1 MSSQQLQFYE
11 QKIISDKEFPIEVFM
26 NQVQDK
32 CQYFHTHWHEHI
44 ELHYVVHG
52 ETDILLNQTRYT
64 FRQGDLAVINS
75 NVLHAGFCNG
85 TPVEVLVVIFEL
97 DELSAQVAEKNIL
110 FQPMICAD
118 TKIQE
123 LMSLIYQEQ
132 NERSLGWKLA
142 CKGALLQLIA
152 YLERRYTEQMLTDKE
167 SLKRRKNLERLN
179 TVVHYI
185 EENYTDSISNAQ
197 LAELIHVSE
206 DRFNHLFRESMGMA
220 PLQYMNEVRLK
231 KAMHL
236 LKSGN
241 YSAAE
246 VADAVG
252 FSDYNHFG
260 RLFRRYYQCTPMEA
274 VRESEG
280 KSAKRPGRSEGIK
293 TFEIGS
299 IKKEDPVDVKSEK
312 EKKK

>member
-152 YLERRYTEQMLTDKE
+152 YLVRRYAEQMLTDKE

-246 VADAVG
+246 VADCLLYT
-252 FSDYNHFG
+252 SPSPRD
-260 RLFRRYYQCTPMEA
+260 
-274 VRESEG
+274 S
-280 KSAKRPGRSEGIK
+280 
-293 TFEIGS
+293 
-299 IKKEDPVDVKSEK
+299 
-312 EKKK
+312 

>member
-1 MSSQQLQFYE
+1 M
-11 QKIISDKEFPIEVFM
+11 
-26 NQVQDK
+26 
-32 CQYFHTHWHEHI
+32 
-44 ELHYVVHG
+44 
-52 ETDILLNQTRYT
+52 
-64 FRQGDLAVINS
+64 
-75 NVLHAGFCNG
+75 
-85 TPVEVLVVIFEL
+85 LVVILDL

-152 YLERRYTEQMLTDKE
+152 YLVRRYAEQMLTDKE

-246 VADAVG
+246 VADAGRIFGLQSFRKIVPAVLSMYTDG
-252 FSDYNHFG
+252 SGAGNPRARVQSVRVEVKESKPSKSD
-260 RLFRRYYQCTPMEA
+260 P
-274 VRESEG
+274 
-280 KSAKRPGRSEGIK
+280 
-293 TFEIGS
+293 
-299 IKKEDPVDVKSEK
+299 
-312 EKKK
+312 

>member
-1 MSSQQLQFYE
+1 M
-11 QKIISDKEFPIEVFM
+11 
-26 NQVQDK
+26 
-32 CQYFHTHWHEHI
+32 
-44 ELHYVVHG
+44 
-52 ETDILLNQTRYT
+52 
-64 FRQGDLAVINS
+64 
-75 NVLHAGFCNG
+75 
-85 TPVEVLVVIFEL
+85 
-97 DELSAQVAEKNIL
+97 
-110 FQPMICAD
+110 
-118 TKIQE
+118 
-123 LMSLIYQEQ
+123 
-132 NERSLGWKLA
+132 
-142 CKGALLQLIA
+142 LQLIA
-152 YLERRYTEQMLTDKE
+152 YLVRRYAEQMLTDKE

-185 EENYTDSISNAQ
+185 EEKYTDSISNAQ

>member
-1 MSSQQLQFYE
+1 
-11 QKIISDKEFPIEVFM
+11 
-26 NQVQDK
+26 
-32 CQYFHTHWHEHI
+32 
-44 ELHYVVHG
+44 
-52 ETDILLNQTRYT
+52 
-64 FRQGDLAVINS
+64 
-75 NVLHAGFCNG
+75 
-85 TPVEVLVVIFEL
+85 
-97 DELSAQVAEKNIL
+97 
-110 FQPMICAD
+110 
-118 TKIQE
+118 
-123 LMSLIYQEQ
+123 
-132 NERSLGWKLA
+132 
-142 CKGALLQLIA
+142 
-152 YLERRYTEQMLTDKE
+152 MLTDKE

-252 FSDYNHFG
+252 FIINVHRWKRCGNPRARVQSVRVEVKESKPSKSD
-260 RLFRRYYQCTPMEA
+260 P
-274 VRESEG
+274 
-280 KSAKRPGRSEGIK
+280 
-293 TFEIGS
+293 
-299 IKKEDPVDVKSEK
+299 
-312 EKKK
+312 

>member
-26 NQVQDK
+26 NRIQDK

-85 TPVEVLVVIFEL
+85 TSVEVLVVIFEL

-110 FQPMICAD
+110 FQSMICAD

-152 YLERRYTEQMLTDKE
+152 YLVRRYAEQMLTD
-167 SLKRRKNLERLN
+167 
-179 TVVHYI
+179 
-185 EENYTDSISNAQ
+185 
-197 LAELIHVSE
+197 
-206 DRFNHLFRESMGMA
+206 
-220 PLQYMNEVRLK
+220 
-231 KAMHL
+231 
-236 LKSGN
+236 
-241 YSAAE
+241 
-246 VADAVG
+246 
-252 FSDYNHFG
+252 
-260 RLFRRYYQCTPMEA
+260 
-274 VRESEG
+274 
-280 KSAKRPGRSEGIK
+280 
-293 TFEIGS
+293 
-299 IKKEDPVDVKSEK
+299 
-312 EKKK
+312 

>member
-1 MSSQQLQFYE
+1 
-11 QKIISDKEFPIEVFM
+11 
-26 NQVQDK
+26 
-32 CQYFHTHWHEHI
+32 
-44 ELHYVVHG
+44 
-52 ETDILLNQTRYT
+52 
-64 FRQGDLAVINS
+64 
-75 NVLHAGFCNG
+75 
-85 TPVEVLVVIFEL
+85 
-97 DELSAQVAEKNIL
+97 
-110 FQPMICAD
+110 
-118 TKIQE
+118 
-123 LMSLIYQEQ
+123 
-132 NERSLGWKLA
+132 
-142 CKGALLQLIA
+142 
-152 YLERRYTEQMLTDKE
+152 
-167 SLKRRKNLERLN
+167 
-179 TVVHYI
+179 
-185 EENYTDSISNAQ
+185 
-197 LAELIHVSE
+197 
-206 DRFNHLFRESMGMA
+206 MA

-299 IKKEDPVDVKSEK
+299 IKKENPVDVKSEK
-312 EKKK
+312 ERRNSRIV

>member
-1 MSSQQLQFYE
+1 MIDGGSQW
-11 QKIISDKEFPIEVFM
+11 V
-26 NQVQDK
+26 
-32 CQYFHTHWHEHI
+32 
-44 ELHYVVHG
+44 
-52 ETDILLNQTRYT
+52 ILLKVFLPVVKPTLAAVTLFTICLLYT
-64 FRQGDLAVINS
+64 S
-75 NVLHAGFCNG
+75 
-85 TPVEVLVVIFEL
+85 
-97 DELSAQVAEKNIL
+97 
-110 FQPMICAD
+110 
-118 TKIQE
+118 
-123 LMSLIYQEQ
+123 
-132 NERSLGWKLA
+132 
-142 CKGALLQLIA
+142 
-152 YLERRYTEQMLTDKE
+152 
-167 SLKRRKNLERLN
+167 
-179 TVVHYI
+179 
-185 EENYTDSISNAQ
+185 
-197 LAELIHVSE
+197 
-206 DRFNHLFRESMGMA
+206 
-220 PLQYMNEVRLK
+220 
-231 KAMHL
+231 

>member
-1 MSSQQLQFYE
+1 M
-11 QKIISDKEFPIEVFM
+11 
-26 NQVQDK
+26 
-32 CQYFHTHWHEHI
+32 
-44 ELHYVVHG
+44 
-52 ETDILLNQTRYT
+52 
-64 FRQGDLAVINS
+64 
-75 NVLHAGFCNG
+75 
-85 TPVEVLVVIFEL
+85 
-97 DELSAQVAEKNIL
+97 
-110 FQPMICAD
+110 
-118 TKIQE
+118 
-123 LMSLIYQEQ
+123 
-132 NERSLGWKLA
+132 
-142 CKGALLQLIA
+142 
-152 YLERRYTEQMLTDKE
+152 
-167 SLKRRKNLERLN
+167 
-179 TVVHYI
+179 
-185 EENYTDSISNAQ
+185 
-197 LAELIHVSE
+197 
-206 DRFNHLFRESMGMA
+206 
-220 PLQYMNEVRLK
+220 RLK

>member
-26 NQVQDK
+26 NRVQDK

-110 FQPMICAD
+110 FQSMICAD

-123 LMSLIYQEQ
+123 L
-132 NERSLGWKLA
+132 
-142 CKGALLQLIA
+142 IA
-152 YLERRYTEQMLTDKE
+152 YLVRRYAEQMLTDKE

-280 KSAKRPGRSEGIK
+280 KSAKRPGGNTGIK

-299 IKKEDPVDVKSEK
+299 VKKEDPVDVKSEK